1 MVLKEYFSKKTLYLG
16 DGELI
21 VGEKGKDPQASPTFP
36 ELCCHSVE
44 DMIVMSHFQIGWA
57 EYSLTPDKKV
67 SLVGQFAERISEY
80 VEKPL
85 CVTAMAVSTDSD
97 QAVFCSC
104 DLVGVSWSLRD
115 AVREKLAGNT
125 VGLDPMKVIISAIHT
140 HTGPGYTGRGNSSGR
155 FSSNSSGFRALL
167 ESELPAGKKYV
178 ESANVTANPEIAQDD
193 ELLEFLSGQIA
204 KAALEAWAKRA
215 PGGFSNA
222 FGRAVVGMCR
232 RVCYN
237 DGSAQMWG
245 NAETAKFTAVEG
257 GNDSGIELL
266 YIFGADGEL
275 TGVVANLACPAQC
288 VQHRLFVSP
297 DFWGEAKMLL
307 RKHFGDKLFMLPLCS
322 PAGDQC
328 PVDLV
333 RWVEPE
339 SDVND
344 PNLKR
349 TNPHPRK
356 ADPSMFD
363 LSGMRKAGKRVANEI
378 IEVYNE
384 GLDAPQADP
393 ELVHEVHNMQLPLR
407 RTTFAE
413 VAAAR
418 RRIHDYLAEKPGD
431 VDFNDAAALQVDLGI
446 LRREELQEK
455 MDILDTESHIL
466 RLGTVAFATNPFELF
481 LDYGNQIKARSYAEQ
496 TFLIQLANGTEG
508 YLPTEK
514 AEKGG
519 HYSAFIASGLVGH
532 VGGEQLV
539 RETLKNINRLFA
551 E

>member
-1 MVLKEYFSKKTLYLG
+1 MSKLKF
-16 DGELI
+16 
-21 VGEKGKDPQASPTFP
+21 
-36 ELCCHSVE
+36 
-44 DMIVMSHFQIGWA
+44 GWA
-57 EYSLTPDKKV
+57 EQSITPDKKV
-67 SLVGQFAERISEY
+67 SLAGQFAERISEY
-80 VEKPL
+80 VEKPI
-85 CVTAMAVSTDSD
+85 CVTALAISSETD
-97 QAVFCSC
+97 QAIFCAC
-104 DLVGVSWSLRD
+104 DLVDISWELRD
-115 AVREKLAGNT
+115 AVRAKLAGNDA
-125 VGLDPMKVIISAIHT
+125 GLDPMKVIISATHV
-140 HTGPGYTGRGNSSGR
+140 HTGPRYAHRDDSSSKFTGNATS
-155 FSSNSSGFRALL
+155 FRALI
-167 ESELPAGKKYV
+167 ESELPPDKKYI
-178 ESANVTANPEIAQDD
+178 ESANISANPDIAQP
-193 ELLEFLSGQIA
+193 EETFEFLAEQIS
-204 KAALEAWAKRA
+204 KAALAAWTSRTE
-215 PGGFSNA
+215 GSFVNA
-222 FGRAVVGMCR
+222 FGRAPVGMCR

-481 LDYGNQIKARSYAEQ
+481 LDFGNQIKARSYAEQ
-496 TFLIQLANGTEG
+496 TFLVQLAGGSEG

-519 HYSAFIASGLVGH
+519 HYSAFIASGLIGH